1 MGGDSVQASQSSASE
16 GEETRA
22 REIRVLRVTVSGVA
36 GVVIVAIVAFFL
48 ALGGEK
54 YMNGVLLLVPPERRP
69 VAEDLLAGKLL
80 WVLILYGGVQ
90 FVESNIITPRIQQ
103 SIASVPPVVL
113 IASQL
118 IMGVLRSR
126 LGASAGPPNP
136 FLPPVLSLESRL
148 RPPGRPMERCVMER
162 QSSAGDSVTG
172 GGDRRVP
179 EKVRWMARLGY
190 AAKGTVYILV
200 GALTAGAVLLG
211 DGQITGSR
219 GALSQL
225 QDAAFG
231 QIILAVIG
239 LGLVAYVLW
248 RFTQAT
254 WDPEEEGT
262 DAKGILI
269 RATMLISGFIYAG
282 LAIYSFQLSFLSGG
296 GGGGGGS
303 GSSSTQSRTAEL
315 MSQPAGRILVGA
327 VGLIVISY
335 AIKEFYGAYTA
346 KFMKK
351 FRTADM
357 NPDQRRWSERIGRM
371 GHAARGVV
379 FSVMGGFFLW
389 AAWRSAPQEAMGL
402 DGALETL
409 AQQPY
414 GVWILGAVAIGLACY
429 GGYNWV
435 EGRWREIGPNKSS

>member
-1 MGGDSVQASQSSASE
+1 
-16 GEETRA
+16 
-22 REIRVLRVTVSGVA
+22 
-36 GVVIVAIVAFFL
+36 
-48 ALGGEK
+48 
-54 YMNGVLLLVPPERRP
+54 
-69 VAEDLLAGKLL
+69 
-80 WVLILYGGVQ
+80 
-90 FVESNIITPRIQQ
+90 
-103 SIASVPPVVL
+103 
-113 IASQL
+113 
-118 IMGVLRSR
+118 
-126 LGASAGPPNP
+126 
-136 FLPPVLSLESRL
+136 
-148 RPPGRPMERCVMER
+148 MERL
-162 QSSAGDSVTG
+162 SAAENSDTG
-172 GGDRRVP
+172 GGGRRVP

-211 DGQITGSR
+211 EGQITGSR
-219 GALSQL
+219 GALNRL
-225 QDAAFG
+225 QDAPFG

-262 DAKGILI
+262 DAKGILT
-269 RATMLISGFIYAG
+269 RATMFISGFIYAG
-282 LAIYSFQLSFLSGG
+282 LAIYSFQLSFLS
-296 GGGGGGS
+296 GGGGGS

-335 AIKEFYGAYTA
+335 SVKEFYGAYMA

-357 NPDQRRWSERIGRM
+357 SPDQQLWSERIGRM

-379 FSVMGGFFLW
+379 FSVIGGFFLW
-389 AAWRSAPQEAMGL
+389 AAFRSAPQEAMGL

-414 GVWILGAVAIGLACY
+414 GVWILGAVAIGLAWAPLDRARPPIRCRAFRDRPL
-429 GGYNWV
+429 WAV
-435 EGRWREIGPNKSS
+435 GRDPGFPSLSWE